1 MQARLS
7 GIPPGN
13 QNLQEPAPATKAPG
27 APEAFEFWSLLMAS
41 HWPPVKPSSIP
52 NSADENLV
60 SGLRDVL
67 VPVGGS
73 FSLEVALPTET
84 IL

>member
-27 APEAFEFWSLLMAS
+27 APEACEFLMAS